1 MTDVFEDVSGEQP
14 DTADMDTE
22 GLVHRAIDIV
32 ATAKAMPLS
41 DSVLVSRDEVLELLE
56 AALERLPD
64 ELRQARWLLREREEF
79 LAERSREAEALMEE
93 VRAQA
98 ERMVSRTEVVR
109 QANQVAQRILDDA
122 NEEARRMRHEAEDYC
137 DQKLAGMEIVL
148 ERIMRTVQ
156 SGRQKLQATAPPPAP
171 EGARG
176 VAGADVPGEEGTSE
190 DGFFDQDLA

>member
-1 MTDVFEDVSGEQP
+1 VNDLFEDQPVSPEEG
-14 DTADMDTE
+14 ADLDAE
-22 GLVHRAIDIV
+22 ALIRRVVDV
-32 ATAKAMPLS
+32 VSTAKAMPLS
-41 DSVLVSRDEVLELLE
+41 ASVLISREEVVGLL
-56 AALERLPD
+56 ADALDRLPD

-79 LAERSREAEALMEE
+79 LAERAREAEALMEE

-98 ERMVSRTEVVR
+98 ERMVSRSEVAR

-156 SGRQKLQATAPPPAP
+156 AGREKLQATAPAP
-171 EGARG
+171 ETTGQAQG
-176 VAGADVPGEEGTSE
+176 GDLSEEGDAE
-190 DGFFDQDLA
+190 DGFFDQDIS